1 MDNFNSTT
9 EDYDNFDDTGKSS
22 PILIPF
28 LNKTCDIFLWVSF
41 ALSTVVFVTL
51 LVVIKKKS
59 PKEMRIY
66 KWYIMSNVVATY
78 TYDFFMQACH
88 HPTAV
93 LPTSKTILLTS
104 ELLNPYG
111 FMGPYGDFYG
121 PKNWVGLQIVAPG
134 TYKIAALSPGT

>member
-1 MDNFNSTT
+1 MDKFNFTT
-9 EDYDNFDDTGKSS
+9 ENFDNFDGTEKPS
-22 PILIPF
+22 PILVSF

-78 TYDFFMQACH
+78 TYDFFMQACM
-88 HPTAV
+88 HPTAI
-93 LPTSKTILLTS
+93 LPTSNTILVTS

-111 FMGPYGDFYG
+111 FMGPI
-121 PKNWVGLQIVAPG
+121 W
-134 TYKIAALSPGT
+134 